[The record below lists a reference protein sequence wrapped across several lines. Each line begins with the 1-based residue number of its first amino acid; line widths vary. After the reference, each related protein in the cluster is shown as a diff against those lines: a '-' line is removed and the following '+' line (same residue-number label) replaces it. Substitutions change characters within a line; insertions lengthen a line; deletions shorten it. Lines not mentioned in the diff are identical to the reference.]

1 MGKVAASTIYRFET
15 IRTRFVASRV
25 WSPLL
30 VLLVVAPVL
39 FVQLGAAKLWDIDEP
54 RNAGCAREMLERNDY
69 VTPLFNGELRTH
81 KPILLYWEMMLAYRA
96 LGIHEFSARL
106 PSVILG
112 LGTCLLTW
120 AIGRRLF
127 SNRVGVLAGCALGTN
142 IMFVMAARAATP
154 DATLIF
160 WMTASLAAFVYAVF
174 PGSVTTGR
182 SDAGDGVPQQPPAA
196 NIPLISRWQAIAA
209 YSLMG
214 AATLAKGPVGFV
226 IPTAIAGLFFLV
238 ITRRERGRLAEG
250 HGATSRW
257 VKAVTRVRAGLGW
270 FASVFHPLHLVRTT
284 WRMRPLTALVCLSV
298 VALPWYVWVGVRTDG
313 EWLRGFFIEHN
324 LERATRAMEGHRGSA
339 LWYYPAA
346 ILVGFFPWSLFALPI
361 VLDLRL
367 VLRHERH
374 RRAATFLL
382 SWVAVVVGAFSIAKT
397 KLPSYVTPCYPAL
410 ALLVAHLLVRWSRRE
425 SPISV
430 RWMKLAYACSII
442 VGVGMLIALPLLAAR
457 FLPGNGILG
466 AMGILPMVAGA
477 AGWWMVSRHR
487 PWLPRFHALS
497 AVLIIAVAFGWGVV
511 RVSRQQTYD
520 RLLRRFPDDER
531 TPVVALGC
539 LEPSWVFYS
548 GRVIP
553 EVGFPVS
560 GVASADIDW
569 KPGGWYRNMP
579 PVDRY
584 WERHPDAYVLMTE
597 EGWHRLKCDAQSH
610 QIVARARRFLK
621 PGTVLL
627 VRRSRLSGAVTS
639 TR

>member
-1 MGKVAASTIYRFET
+1 MGKVAASAIYRFET
-15 IRTRFVASRV
+15 ILTRFVARRA
-25 WSPLL
+25 WGPLL
-30 VLLVVAPVL
+30 VLLVAAPVL

-54 RNAGCAREMLERNDY
+54 RNAGCAREMLQRQDY
-69 VTPLFNGELRTH
+69 VTPVFNGELRTH

-96 LGIHEFSARL
+96 WGIDEFSARF
-106 PSVILG
+106 PSALLG
-112 LGTCLLTW
+112 LATCLLTW

-127 SNRVGVLAGCALGTN
+127 SNRVGVLAGCALATN

-160 WMTASLAAFVYAVF
+160 WMTAALAAYVYAVF
-174 PGSVTTGR
+174 PGGGAASRAEDG
-182 SDAGDGVPQQPPAA
+182 AGVPKQPAA
-196 NIPLISRWQAIAA
+196 AKLPLISRWQAIAV

-214 AATLAKGPVGFV
+214 MATLAKGPVGFV

-238 ITRRERGRLAEG
+238 VTRRVGRLPTDERDE
-250 HGATSRW
+250 TSPKFR
-257 VKAVTRVRAGLGW
+257 AVADVRSGLGW
-270 FASVFHPLHLVRTT
+270 LASVFHPLHIARTA
-284 WRMRPLTALVCLSV
+284 WRMRPLTALVCLSF

-346 ILVGFFPWSLFALPI
+346 ILVGFFPWSLFALP
-361 VLDLRL
+361 VALDLRW
-367 VLRHERH
+367 VVRDQRR

-382 SWVAVVVGAFSIAKT
+382 SWVAVVVGAFSMAKT

-410 ALLVAHLLVRWSRRE
+410 ALLVAHFLVRWSRRE
-425 SPISV
+425 SPISA
-430 RWMKLAYACSII
+430 RWMKLAYACSIV
-442 VGVGMLIALPLLAAR
+442 VGLGMLIALPLVAAR
-457 FLPGNGILG
+457 FLPGNGVLG
-466 AMGILPMVAGA
+466 VLGLPPLLAGG
-477 AGWWMVSRHR
+477 AGWWMVTRRRS
-487 PWLPRFHALS
+487 WLPWFHTVAAVFIMAL
-497 AVLIIAVAFGWGVV
+497 AFGWGVV
-511 RVSRQQTYD
+511 RVSRQQSYD
-520 RLLRRFPDDER
+520 RLLSRFPDDER

-553 EVGFPVS
+553 EVGFPIS
-560 GVASADIDW
+560 GAGSADTAW
-569 KPGGWYRNMP
+569 KPGGWYRTVP

-597 EGWHRLKCDAQSH
+597 EGWRRLKCHTRTH

-627 VRRSRLSGAVTS
+627 VRRSKLPDAVTS
-639 TR
+639 NR

>member
-1 MGKVAASTIYRFET
+1 MGKVAASAIYRFET
-15 IRTRFVASRV
+15 ILTRFVARRA

-54 RNAGCAREMLERNDY
+54 RNAGCAREMLQRQDY
-69 VTPLFNGELRTH
+69 VTPVFNGELRTH
-81 KPILLYWEMMLAYRA
+81 KPILLYWEMMLAYRTW
-96 LGIHEFSARL
+96 GIHEFSARF
-106 PSVILG
+106 PSALLG
-112 LGTCLLTW
+112 LATCLLTW

-127 SNRVGVLAGCALGTN
+127 SNRVGVLAGGALGTN

-160 WMTASLAAFVYAVF
+160 WMTAALAAYVYAVF
-174 PGSVTTGR
+174 PDSGTTGR
-182 SDAGDGVPQQPPAA
+182 AGDGVPKQPPAA
-196 NIPLISRWQAIAA
+196 NIPLISWWQAIAA

-214 AATLAKGPVGFV
+214 MATLAKGPVGFV

-238 ITRRERGRLAEG
+238 ITRRGGRPLVDRSD
-250 HGATSRW
+250 ATSRRAQPL
-257 VKAVTRVRAGLGW
+257 AVVRAGLGW
-270 FASVFHPLHLVRTT
+270 LASVFHPLHIARTA
-284 WRMRPLTALVCLSV
+284 WRMRPLTALVCLSF

-346 ILVGFFPWSLFALPI
+346 ILVGFFPWSLFALP
-361 VLDLRL
+361 VALDLRL
-367 VLRHERH
+367 VLRDERH

-410 ALLVAHLLVRWSRRE
+410 ALLVAHFLVRWSRRE

-430 RWMKLAYACSII
+430 KWMKLAYACSIV
-442 VGVGMLIALPLLAAR
+442 VGLGMLIALPLLAVR
-457 FLPGNGILG
+457 FLPGNSVLG
-466 AMGILPMVAGA
+466 AMGILPMLAGA
-477 AGWWMVSRHR
+477 AGWWMVTRR
-487 PWLPRFHALS
+487 RLWLPRFHTVA
-497 AVLIIAVAFGWGVV
+497 AVLIMALAFGWGVV

-520 RLLRRFPDDER
+520 RLLSRFPDDER

-560 GVASADIDW
+560 AAASADTDW
-569 KPGGWYRNMP
+569 RPGGWYRTVP

-597 EGWHRLKCDAQSH
+597 EGWRRLKCNTQTH
-610 QIVARARRFLK
+610 QIVARTRRFLK

-627 VRRSRLSGAVTS
+627 VRRSRLTGGVTS
-639 TR
+639 TP